1 MVVGTMLLN
10 GVVVDETFF
19 SSPSKADLIIQN
31 VLGLFFKDLKKN
43 AKAKI
48 GLVCRL
54 YMFKKHIS
62 AALMVNFSAGTFKM
76 FVNYHDK

>member
-1 MVVGTMLLN
+1 MLLN

-54 YMFKKHIS
+54 YNLS
-62 AALMVNFSAGTFKM
+62 T
-76 FVNYHDK
+76 

>member
-1 MVVGTMLLN
+1 VVVGTMLLN

-43 AKAKI
+43 K
-48 GLVCRL
+48 
-54 YMFKKHIS
+54 
-62 AALMVNFSAGTFKM
+62 
-76 FVNYHDK
+76 